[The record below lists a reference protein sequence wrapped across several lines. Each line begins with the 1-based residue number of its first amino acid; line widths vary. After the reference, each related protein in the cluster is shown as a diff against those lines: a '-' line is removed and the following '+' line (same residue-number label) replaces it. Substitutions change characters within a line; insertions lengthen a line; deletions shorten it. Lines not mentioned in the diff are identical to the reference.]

1 MDSKDFRTLND
12 AYRLV
17 YEEKAE
23 SPEKE
28 EEDRKKDD
36 DLFGSP
42 NKKKNGKKADKDYD
56 GDGKVESSKDE
67 YFGSK
72 DKAIKKAMNKEEYT
86 VTNADKKGN
95 TPAYQ
100 AYKAGK
106 KNVKTGKPMYKAAD
120 HMKEEQL
127 QEKQK
132 DTPDQVAAVIDMYRS
147 KKGTDAAT
155 YDSMHGKKKEAKKE
169 RDYAKFERDKMARD
183 AQKAGHPWEH
193 AKGSTTEKEGKKSVK
208 HAHVKDSYDWQT
220 ESDLWDEVAQKL
232 TELHEIGGVKFKVV
246 PFDIN
251 EEENWIKGAV
261 KRPGA
266 FTKKAKAAG
275 MSVQQFAKHVDA
287 NKDKYST
294 RTERQANLAQ
304 TFSKMKKEGADYD
317 ALSAFLVQEGADDQA
332 VNYILANWVEDVR
345 LGKS

>member
-12 AYRLV
+12 AYRFV

-28 EEDRKKDD
+28 EEDMKKDD

-95 TPAYQ
+95 TPAYK

-120 HMKEEQL
+120 HLKDDVEISPEVEKL
-127 QEKQK
+127 IESGKFSDAEIAKIADIQEADIADILARLEKK
-132 DTPDQVAAVIDMYRS
+132 RISKGGNPDDSPLPAIKMYH
-147 KKGTDAAT
+147 A
-155 YDSMHGKKKEAKKE
+155 GKIKIAKK
-169 RDYAKFERDKMARD
+169 
-183 AQKAGHPWEH
+183 
-193 AKGSTTEKEGKKSVK
+193 
-208 HAHVKDSYDWQT
+208 
-220 ESDLWDEVAQKL
+220 
-232 TELHEIGGVKFKVV
+232 
-246 PFDIN
+246 
-251 EEENWIKGAV
+251 
-261 KRPGA
+261 
-266 FTKKAKAAG
+266 
-275 MSVQQFAKHVDA
+275 
-287 NKDKYST
+287 
-294 RTERQANLAQ
+294 
-304 TFSKMKKEGADYD
+304 
-317 ALSAFLVQEGADDQA
+317 
-332 VNYILANWVEDVR
+332 
-345 LGKS
+345 